1 MIHNVPKTIILTTI
15 KVKIIL
21 ATTAAATPQNKTFCL
36 ISEGNDDATIPI
48 IIALS
53 AAKTKSMRIIWNK
66 IMSCGELIKFDK
78 SMLNHASKLKV

>member
-1 MIHNVPKTIILTTI
+1 MPRRNLFLKTKKIPI

-53 AAKTKSMRIIWNK
+53 AAKTKSMRII
-66 IMSCGELIKFDK
+66 
-78 SMLNHASKLKV
+78 